1 MHAPARA
8 GAKQWLALAALI
20 MPVLIVSIDTTA
32 LSFAIPQLSAGLRP
46 SSVQLLW
53 IVDVYPLALAGL
65 LVTMGVLGDRVGRRR
80 LLFTG
85 TAGFALVSIYAAYA
99 PDANHLIAARAL
111 LGVFGATLL
120 PSTMSLIRNIFLDDD
135 QRRLA
140 IAIWSAGFAGGGAL
154 GPIVGGWLLEH
165 HWWGSIFLLAVP
177 IIVVFL
183 AVAPFVVPE
192 SRRPDAGGLDPLSVA
207 LSIGTMG
214 PIAFGVKHG
223 AQAGIDVVTAATLLF
238 GLTCGVLFVRRQL
251 RSEHPLLDVRLFGRP
266 VFSASIV
273 ANFCTIFVFNG
284 VTFYLSQHMQLVQ
297 GLSPSQAGLRL
308 LPGAAASIA
317 MSVSVVYIA
326 RLLPRWALIG
336 FGMSVVAAGTAVGI
350 TIGVATPVLVPVAI
364 YVLLGLGS
372 AMAQTL
378 TNDAIVAGV
387 PAERAGAASGISET
401 AYELGT
407 SLGVAVLG
415 SLLTVTYT
423 RGLVVPD
430 GVPDSDAYA
439 VRQTLGAAEA
449 VLPRLPADVAAAL
462 HESATGAFV
471 HAVNVTSFVA
481 AGALLVAAALLTRT
495 LKRARLG
502 RA

>member
-1 MHAPARA
+1 MPAPIRA
-8 GAKQWLALAALI
+8 GARQWAALAVLI

-32 LSFAIPQLSAGLRP
+32 LSFAVPQLSAGLRP
-46 SSVQLLW
+46 TSVQLLW

-65 LVTMGVLGDRVGRRR
+65 LVTMGVLGDRVGRRK
-80 LLFTG
+80 LLFIG

-99 PDANHLIAARAL
+99 PDAGHLIAARAL

-120 PSTMSLIRNIFLDDD
+120 PSTMSLIRNIFLDDE

-140 IAIWSAGFAGGGAL
+140 IAVWSAGFAGGGAL

-165 HWWGSIFLLAVP
+165 MWWGSIFLLAVP
-177 IIVVFL
+177 IIAVFL
-183 AVAPFVVPE
+183 VLAPFVVPE
-192 SRRPDAGGLDPLSVA
+192 SRRPDAGSLDPLSVA

-223 AQAGIDVVTAATLLF
+223 AQSGIDTVTFATIVL
-238 GLTCGVLFVRRQL
+238 GLACGTLFVRRQL
-251 RSEHPLLDVRLFGRP
+251 RSEHPLLDVRLFGRR
-266 VFSASIV
+266 VFTASIL
-273 ANFCTIFVFNG
+273 ANFATIFVFNG

-297 GLSPSQAGLRL
+297 GLSPLEAGLRL
-308 LPGAAASIA
+308 LPGAAASILMGVA
-317 MSVSVVYIA
+317 VVYVA
-326 RLLPRWALIG
+326 RAVPRWVLIG
-336 FGMSVVAAGTAVGI
+336 FGMSIVAAGAAAGI
-350 TIGVATPVLVPVAI
+350 TIGVATPLLVPVAI

-378 TNDAIVAGV
+378 TNDAIVSSV

-430 GVPDSDAYA
+430 GVPASEEFA

-449 VLPRLPADVAAAL
+449 VVRRLPAEVGAAL
-462 HESATGAFV
+462 HEAATLAFV

-481 AGALLVAAALLTRT
+481 AGALLVVAALLTRT
-495 LKRARLG
+495 LKRAGLG

>member
-8 GAKQWLALAALI
+8 GAKEWFALLVLI
-20 MPVLIVSIDTTA
+20 LPVLMVSIDTTA
-32 LSFAIPQLSAGLRP
+32 LSFAVPQLSAGLRP
-46 SSVQLLW
+46 TSVQLLW

-65 LVTMGVLGDRVGRRR
+65 LVTMGVLGDRVGRRK
-80 LLFTG
+80 LLFIG
-85 TAGFALVSIYAAYA
+85 TIGFAAVSIYAAYA
-99 PDANHLIAARAL
+99 PDAGHLIAARAL

-140 IAIWSAGFAGGGAL
+140 IAVWSAGFAGGGAL

-165 HWWGSIFLLAVP
+165 MWWGSIFLLAVP
-177 IIVVFL
+177 IIAVFL
-183 AVAPFVVPE
+183 VLAPFFVPE
-192 SRRPDAGGLDPLSVA
+192 SKRPDAGSLDPLSVA

-223 AQAGIDVVTAATLLF
+223 AQAGIDAATVATIVF

-251 RSEHPLLDVRLFGRP
+251 RSEHPLLDVRLFRRH
-266 VFSASIV
+266 VFTASIL
-273 ANFCTIFVFNG
+273 ANFATIFVFNG

-297 GLSPSQAGLRL
+297 GLSPSQAGFRL
-308 LPGAAASIA
+308 LPGAAASMA
-317 MSVSVVYIA
+317 MGVAVVYVA
-326 RLLPRWALIG
+326 RRVPRWALVG
-336 FGMSVVAAGTAVGI
+336 FGMSIVALGAAAGI
-350 TIGVATPVLVPVAI
+350 TIDVATPVFVPIVI

-378 TNDAIVAGV
+378 TNDAIVSSV
-387 PAERAGAASGISET
+387 PAESAGAASGISET

-430 GVPDSDAYA
+430 GVPAADEHA

-449 VLPRLPADVAAAL
+449 VVSRLPAEIGAAL
-462 HESATGAFV
+462 HQAATGAFV

-481 AGALLVAAALLTRT
+481 AAALLVAAALLTRT
-495 LKRARLG
+495 LKRAGLS

>member
-1 MHAPARA
+1 MNAPARA
-8 GAKQWLALAALI
+8 GARQWFALAVLI
-20 MPVLIVSIDTTA
+20 LPVLMVSIDTTA
-32 LSFAIPQLSAGLRP
+32 LSFAVPQLSAGLRP

-80 LLFTG
+80 LLFVG

-99 PDANHLIAARAL
+99 PDAGHLIAARAL

-120 PSTMSLIRNIFLDDD
+120 PSTMSLIRNIFLDDE

-140 IAIWSAGFAGGGAL
+140 IAVWSAGFAGGGAL

-165 HWWGSIFLLAVP
+165 LWWGSIFLLAVP
-177 IIVVFL
+177 IIAVFL

-192 SRRPDAGGLDPLSVA
+192 SKRPDAGGLDPLSVA
-207 LSIGTMG
+207 LSVGTMA

-223 AQAGIDVVTAATLLF
+223 AQAGVDAPTVATVGF
-238 GLTCGVLFVRRQL
+238 GLLCGLVFVRRQL

-266 VFSASIV
+266 VFSASIA
-273 ANFCTIFVFNG
+273 ANFATILVFNG

-297 GLSPSQAGLRL
+297 GLSPIQAGIRL
-308 LPGAAASIA
+308 LPGAAASILMGVA
-317 MSVSVVYIA
+317 VVYIA
-326 RLLPRWALIG
+326 RRVPRWALIG
-336 FGMSVVAAGTAVGI
+336 FGMTIVAAGTAVGI
-350 TIGVATPVLVPVAI
+350 TIGVATPLLVPVAI

-378 TNDAIVAGV
+378 TNDAIVSSV

-401 AYELGT
+401 AYELGAA
-407 SLGVAVLG
+407 LGVAVLG
-415 SLLTVTYT
+415 SLLTATYT
-423 RGLVVPD
+423 RGLVVPE
-430 GVPDSDAYA
+430 GVPDADAYA

-449 VLPRLPADVAAAL
+449 VVPRLPADIGTAL
-462 HESATGAFV
+462 HDAATGAFV
-471 HAVNVTSFVA
+471 HAVNVTSFVG
-481 AGALLVAAALLTRT
+481 AGALIVAAALLTRT
-495 LKRARLG
+495 LKRAGLS